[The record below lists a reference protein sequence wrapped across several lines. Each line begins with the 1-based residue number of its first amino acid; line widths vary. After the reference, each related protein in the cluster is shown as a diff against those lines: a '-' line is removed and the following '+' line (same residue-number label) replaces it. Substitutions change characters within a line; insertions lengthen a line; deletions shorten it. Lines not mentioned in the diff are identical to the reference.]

1 MPALS
6 AKFLLPVSYFRID
19 HLAKILSWKSGDQ
32 NVTHAPQFFLLTFRE
47 RNGWFVWNITGDMEE
62 FNGQENNSNGPENS
76 QQETV
81 NIVSNMAL
89 AHELLMNDSF
99 RLASELPEN
108 S

>member
-1 MPALS
+1 ML
-6 AKFLLPVSYFRID
+6 R
-19 HLAKILSWKSGDQ
+19 
-32 NVTHAPQFFLLTFRE
+32 NFFCWHSE
-47 RNGWFVWNITGDMEE
+47 RGTAGLFEITGDMEE